1 MSNLT
6 DALFAN
12 NDRIIYGK
20 QYLRSVSGE
29 PVVISKS
36 IRYTIRTGDSVVHMD
51 TREDVADYCHR
62 MQYQKTNNRFS
73 GGKNN
78 G

>member
-1 MSNLT
+1 MGKFA
-6 DALFAN
+6 DAFFAQ
-12 NDRIIYGK
+12 NDSIIYGK
-20 QYLRSVSGE
+20 RYLCSMSGA

-51 TREDVADYCHR
+51 TREDVADYCRR
-62 MQYQKTNNRFS
+62 MQYQKTNNKFS